1 MHAMRAAC
9 GCETYRD
16 LRRLKR
22 ARMRPAFY
30 LTIIGCVCPA
40 PVSHKYT
47 YHVPWNGAPSAL
59 LASVPDLFRSR
70 TFRYAL

>member
-1 MHAMRAAC
+1 MRGAR

-16 LRRLKR
+16 LSRLKCVR
-22 ARMRPAFY
+22 VRPVFY
-30 LTIIGCVCPA
+30 LTIIGCACLA

-59 LASVPDLFRSR
+59 LASVPDPFRSR